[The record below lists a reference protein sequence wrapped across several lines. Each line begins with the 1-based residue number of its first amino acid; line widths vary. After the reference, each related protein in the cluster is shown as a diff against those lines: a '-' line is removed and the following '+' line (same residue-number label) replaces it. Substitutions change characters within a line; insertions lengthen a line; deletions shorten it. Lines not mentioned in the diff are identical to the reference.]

1 MFGRKAQG
9 TTEYLIILAVIIVIA
24 LVVVG
29 VMGWVPGL
37 SGGITEQQS
46 RVYWQSTAPF
56 TIVEYKFDAGLGT
69 ASLEVQNVSANKL
82 ELTGV
87 DFEGIAGTVT
97 GQPIS
102 FNAGERKLVSV
113 TGLTGTTCETSAAGT
128 GFDYTTIITYDSK
141 NVTGLKQIGDKSL
154 IGKCN

>member
-46 RVYWQSTAPF
+46 KAYWQSTSPF
-56 TIVEYKFDAGLGT
+56 TMLEYKFSGT
-69 ASLEVQNVSANKL
+69 TADLEVQNVSANKL
-82 ELTGV
+82 TLTAV
-87 DFEGIAGTVT
+87 EFEGEGTLASNV
-97 GQPIS
+97 S
-102 FNAGERKLVSV
+102 FNAGERKLVQI
-113 TGLTGTTCETSAAGT
+113 TGLTACGAVGA
-128 GFDYTTIITYDSK
+128 GFDKNVMFTYNSK
-141 NVTGLKQIGDKSL
+141 NVTALVQIGDKGL
-154 IGKCN
+154 IGKCS

>member
-37 SGGITEQQS
+37 SGGLTEQQS
-46 RVYWQSTAPF
+46 RAYWQSTAPF
-56 TIVEYKFDAGLGT
+56 TIVEFKMAGTT
-69 ASLEVQNVSANKL
+69 ADLEVQNVSANKL
-82 ELTGV
+82 TLTEIK
-87 DFEGIAGTVT
+87 FEGVTGTVSST
-97 GQPIS
+97 E

-113 TGLTGTTCETSAAGT
+113 TGLSACGATGT
-128 GFDYTTIITYDSK
+128 GFDYNVMITYNSK

-154 IGKCN
+154 IGKCS

>member
-46 RVYWQSTAPF
+46 RAYWQSTAPF
-56 TIVEYKFDAGLGT
+56 SIVEYKISGT
-69 ASLEVQNVSANKL
+69 TAELEVQNISANKL
-82 ELTGV
+82 TLTDVELDG
-87 DFEGIAGTVT
+87 EGSIAAN
-97 GQPIS
+97 QA
-102 FNAGERKLVSV
+102 FNAGERQLVTV
-113 TGLTGTTCETSAAGT
+113 TITTTCGAAGT
-128 GFDYTTIITYDSK
+128 GFDKNVSFTYNSK
-141 NVTGLKQIGDKSL
+141 NVTGLMQIGDKGL
-154 IGKCN
+154 IGKCV

>member
-46 RVYWQSTAPF
+46 KAYWQSTSPF
-56 TIVEYKFDAGLGT
+56 TMLEYKFSGT
-69 ASLEVQNVSANKL
+69 TADLEVQNVSANKL
-82 ELTGV
+82 TLTEVKFDGV
-87 DFEGIAGTVT
+87 GTLAASV
-97 GQPIS
+97 S
-102 FNAGERKLVSV
+102 FNAGERKLVQ
-113 TGLTGTTCETSAAGT
+113 LTALNACGNLGA
-128 GFDYTTIITYDSK
+128 GFDKNVMFTYNSK
-141 NVTGLKQIGDKSL
+141 NVTGLVQIGDKGL
-154 IGKCN
+154 IGKCS